1 MPKYL
6 PPTRKILH
14 AKTHFLFNQ
23 VEIQAMQTFK
33 YATLAAVITLSSAAA
48 LAGTGTGTSQIS
60 ATPPALSVAEVQ
72 PYTMTLERKPGA
84 APTGGFSL
92 KSWATYLAQNPE
104 DTVQPGCLKVTGDM
118 DKSVGITITNLS
130 NPTAPGGATLSF
142 SGTPKIDLRTSNVDC
157 TDAIAQTSTGVGI
170 NATPLTATTS
180 ATGELYIAWS
190 YRQPATASSGFMQL
204 SAWEEGVFSGTVDL
218 QIDYQ

>member
-1 MPKYL
+1 M
-6 PPTRKILH
+6 
-14 AKTHFLFNQ
+14 Q
-23 VEIQAMQTFK
+23 VFK
-33 YATLAAVITLSSAAA
+33 YTALSVVISLSSAAF
-48 LAGTGTGTSQIS
+48 AGTGTGTSQIS
-60 ATPPALSVAEVQ
+60 ATPPALSVVEVQ
-72 PYTMTLERKPGA
+72 PYTMTLERLPGT

-142 SGTPKIDLRTSNVDC
+142 SGTPKINLTTSNVDC
-157 TDAIAQTSTGVGI
+157 ADAISKTSTGVGI
-170 NATPLTATTS
+170 NAAPVSATTS
-180 ATGELYIAWS
+180 SSGELYIAWS
-190 YRQPATASSGFMQL
+190 YRQPATASSGYMQL
-204 SAWEEGVFSGTVDL
+204 SAWEEGVFTGTVDL

>member
-1 MPKYL
+1 M
-6 PPTRKILH
+6 
-14 AKTHFLFNQ
+14 Q
-23 VEIQAMQTFK
+23 VFK
-33 YATLAAVITLSSAAA
+33 YTALSVVISLSSAAA
-48 LAGTGTGTSQIS
+48 FAGTGTGTSQIS

-157 TDAIAQTSTGVGI
+157 TDAIAQTSTGVGV